1 MLINGIEMRKKLK
14 TKEET
19 LMKIKYLKSLL
30 AIAVSGALLY
40 GCSGGS
46 DSSTSTTST
55 GTTTTTTGSSLLTGT
70 FIDAAVSGLSYSTP
84 SQGNGTTNASGEFNY
99 MSGEKV
105 TFSVGPIK
113 LGSATGQ
120 AKMSP
125 LDLLPNLDAESK
137 FVRAMASLLQSLDS
151 DPAAGIQLP
160 SDLSGLAAKLTDA
173 GINPFDFSTASE
185 ADIDTLVSVVQ
196 DYVSND
202 DDPDTNF
209 VSLEDAAVQLAAGLL
224 DADIYLMNV
233 SKTPEAYSDKAG
245 ITSIAS
251 PNGEVNA
258 LIMSFE
264 DGTGDN
270 GEPDAWTAMSFDNG
284 LTWSRTNLSRSG
296 GQDIQVSNLTFKVD
310 NGGPSMHVEG
320 NYALVSWISTYCP
333 SANPFTVV
341 DNNNDSTSDILPV
354 LDTTVTDPADPTAD
368 LFQVAGSQ
376 GIVSYSFGNVPYH
389 CVWTARGVLNDTG
402 RMVWYK
408 PQQLTSGRRDA
419 KLDWPAGR
427 EDVAFGVTWQE
438 DPEGLDPGL
447 GEGPGLG
454 WSGATTHHKTDI
466 WYSYIDWANFEAT
479 TADSCDI
486 ADPTCR
492 PTAAYRLSVPV
503 RVSDNA
509 ACKIDKSGDN
519 PGPLYCTATTALVT
533 DGPVYCAEQVEIT
546 DVGTFC
552 KSSYKDED
560 AATVGYPLDGNTA
573 ASRPNLHFAAGEGG
587 SAATAL
593 LTYEETKGL
602 CREEGTEN
610 GCPDEP
616 WAIGKFV
623 IYHHFAYNKP
633 DTVNHGYII
642 SQPATQEQVYDSMI
656 DNIEP
661 VYDWNLCS
669 AIDVDENGTTENGCY
684 ENSRRERF
692 VVNSDESH
700 NVKLALIYKQGAFK
714 QGERADIFL
723 RRAVGGFKTS
733 NFTDNVC
740 ISCGSETVTDGT
752 VTEVVWNTED
762 LQDGSTTNIYDDAR
776 SLRAQL
782 DRDRLL
788 IGFAWTS
795 DWLKAVTADPDGYY
809 KDQYNFLVRRSF
821 DAGETWDV
829 PRNTSNLVKSKI
841 SVVEPRI
848 ATIDEDPT
856 QKAWVVTYCT
866 AENKVR
872 IASTDGVPTHA
883 PGLDCF
889 YARTTDDGETYE
901 VEDTDGDGNPDF
913 LCLACGDTEQ
923 VEPEVFLT
931 PDGNTMHAAWA
942 QKGDLE
948 DEGSDMHNGS
958 DVWYRQIGITDTTT
972 TTTE

>member
-1 MLINGIEMRKKLK
+1 
-14 TKEET
+14 
-19 LMKIKYLKSLL
+19 MKIKHLKSLL
-30 AIAVSGALLY
+30 ALAIGGALLY

-46 DSSTSTTST
+46 DSSTGTASTA
-55 GTTTTTTGSSLLTGT
+55 SSLLTGT
-70 FIDAAVSGLSYSTP
+70 FIDAAVSGLGYSTP
-84 SQGNGTTNASGEFNY
+84 SVGNATTNENGEFNY
-99 MSGEKV
+99 LAGEQV
-105 TFSVGPIK
+105 SFFVGPIN

-120 AKMSP
+120 SKMSP

-137 FVRAMASLLQSLDS
+137 VVRAMASLLQSLDS

-160 SDLSGLAAKLTDA
+160 GDLTALATKLTAA
-173 GINPFDFSTASE
+173 GINPFDFSTATE

-196 DYVSND
+196 DYVNND

-209 VSLEDAAVQLAAGLL
+209 VSLEDAGVQLATGLL

-233 SKTPEAYSDKAG
+233 SKTPGAHSDKAG
-245 ITSIAS
+245 IDAISS
-251 PNGEVNA
+251 PNGEVNG
-258 LIMSFE
+258 LIMSYE
-264 DGTGDN
+264 DGTGENGEADAWSAISLDN
-270 GEPDAWTAMSFDNG
+270 GM
-284 LTWSRTNLSRSG
+284 TWSRTNLSRSG
-296 GQDIQVSNLTFKVD
+296 GKDIKVSNLDFDVS
-310 NGGPSMHVEG
+310 NEGPSMAVEG
-320 NYALVSWISTYCP
+320 NYVLVSWVSTYCP
-333 SANPFTVV
+333 GSNPFNVV
-341 DNNNDSTSDILPV
+341 DNNGDTVSDISPV
-354 LDTTVTDPADPTAD
+354 LDTAVTDPADPTAD

-389 CVWTARGVLNDTG
+389 CVWTTRGVLTDAG

-419 KLDWPAGR
+419 KLDFPGSL

-479 TADSCDI
+479 TADSCD
-486 ADPTCR
+486 AATDDTCR
-492 PTAAYRLSVPV
+492 PTAANRLSVPI

-509 ACKIDKSGDN
+509 SCKIDQAGQGE
-519 PGPLYCTATTALVT
+519 GPLYCGVTTAIT
-533 DGPVYCAEQVEIT
+533 ADGPVYCAEQVTIT

-552 KSSYKDED
+552 KSSYQDED

-573 ASRPNLHFAAGEGG
+573 ASRPNLHFAAGEGASG
-587 SAATAL
+587 ATAL
-593 LTYEETKGL
+593 LMYEETKGL
-602 CREEGTEN
+602 CREEGTDK
-610 GCPDEP
+610 GCPNEP
-616 WAIGKFV
+616 WATGKFV
-623 IYHHFAYNKP
+623 IYHHFAYNQP
-633 DTVNHGYII
+633 DTVHHGYIL
-642 SQPATQEQVYDSMI
+642 SQPVTEEQIYDTVV
-656 DNIEP
+656 DGIEP
-661 VYDWNLCS
+661 VYNWSLCS
-669 AIDVDENGTTENGCY
+669 DIDINEDGTTENGCY
-684 ENSRRERF
+684 ENTRRERF
-692 VVNSDESH
+692 VVNSDPNHE
-700 NVKLALIYKQGAFK
+700 VKLAMVYKQGAFN
-714 QGERADIFL
+714 QGERADIFM

-740 ISCGSETVTDGT
+740 VSCGSETVSDGT
-752 VTEVVWNTED
+752 VIEVVWNPED
-762 LQDGSTTNIYDDAR
+762 LLDGSTTNIYDDAR

-782 DRDRLL
+782 DGDRLL
-788 IGFAWTS
+788 VGFAWTK
-795 DWLKAVTADPDGYY
+795 DWLKAVTADPEGYY

-848 ATIDEDPT
+848 ATVEDPT
-856 QKAWVVTYCT
+856 QKTFVVTYCT

-872 IASTDGVPTHA
+872 IAETDGVPTHA

-889 YARTTDDGETYE
+889 YARTTNDGETYE
-901 VEDTDGDGNPDF
+901 GESTDEDGNPVF
-913 LCLACGDTEQ
+913 YGLATGDTEQ

-942 QKGDLE
+942 QNGDME

-958 DVWYRQIGITDTTT
+958 DVWYRQIGITDS